1 MIKVLVVGE
10 SWTTT
15 SIHTKGFDSFITVDY
30 AEGGQA
36 LLDSL
41 EKSGFL
47 VTYMP
52 SNIAVNKFPSTLIEM
67 NKFNVILFSDI
78 GSNSILLRPETFI
91 KGQTSINRL
100 DLIRDWVF
108 AGGGF
113 GMIGGYLS
121 FQGIEAKAN
130 YRNTS
135 IADVLPVEMEI
146 GDDRQE
152 TPQGAIVTLN
162 ETHKITNGIKAD
174 FPKLLGFQRLIP
186 KKGATV
192 IATIDEYPLLAVTEF
207 GKGRSLAYASDIGPH
222 WAPSE
227 FTSSEPFN
235 QIWKGSVEWLANA
248 TKL

>member
-1 MIKVLVVGE
+1 MIRVLVVGE

-30 AEGGQA
+30 AEGGQV

-52 SNIAVNKFPSTLIEM
+52 SNVAVNKFPSSLTQLNEYE
-67 NKFNVILFSDI
+67 VVLFSDI
-78 GSNSILLRPETFI
+78 GSNSLLLRSETFL
-91 KGQTSINRL
+91 KGQTSVNRL

-121 FQGIEAKAN
+121 FQGIEGKAN

-135 IADVLPVEMEI
+135 IATILPVEMEI

-162 ETHKITNGIKAD
+162 GTHEITQSFWD
-174 FPKLLGFQRLIP
+174 FK
-186 KKGATV
+186 
-192 IATIDEYPLLAVTEF
+192 D
-207 GKGRSLAYASDIGPH
+207 
-222 WAPSE
+222 
-227 FTSSEPFN
+227 
-235 QIWKGSVEWLANA
+235 
-248 TKL
+248 